1 MSTTS
6 LTFPSVLCDIGHRL
20 AGAEETLVVEDA
32 ISPLDHVRLAAFTNN
47 TDRISCKPPVLQCD
61 SMVPGAL
68 FTYNEGNDQ
77 RIFKGNKN
85 IHSIGGLHVVGGA
98 IMHTRSTRFAVSLLY
113 SQKSEAVLVHAGGV
127 SIAGLEAEL
136 YDSAFDADEKWES
149 AILGGEKVEF
159 MKWRKEAAT
168 EVRLDGLCKTPKY
181 LLGNDCYHMLRYGIT
196 SLLSLRAPENAHEW
210 SMVRQ
215 RLVAD
220 LQVLPMGDPLLMEKA
235 ECHRRVVTCF
245 MARSDYELPV
255 GRETVVPPVEERN
268 QQVESLVEHAVLT
281 WLAYIVLRNASDDAF
296 DQQDEPMSEV
306 HSGIRRLS
314 SHASVLQDSRSKEAS
329 FRSRAKCASM
339 TELESFEETGFTL
352 PSVMH
357 GMNRL
362 YTTKAICPV
371 KEATGN
377 TVMENVALEVFGADD
392 AKHVTDSSGGR
403 CAPNI
408 TPHSAISVLGKCL
421 TEEQAILVVS
431 REPDGRI
438 VNAKL
443 VGHDVVIPNVN
454 KDAMRR
460 MILFPWVTVVIVD
473 NDRVSLL
480 LTKDPNNDAAH
491 QCFSRQPLKLRAS
504 AKPRS
509 SGSADVTELKSVME
523 AMKKE
528 MTELSQANNAMMLAV
543 KEFERKLNY
552 CVESRA
558 DAPAGLAAPH
568 RHILSET
575 AAVTLGS
582 LKRTFQAISSFE
594 KRARV

>member
-1 MSTTS
+1 MS

-20 AGAEETLVVEDA
+20 TGAEETLAVEDA

-47 TDRISCKPPVLQCD
+47 IERISCKPPVLQCD

-68 FTYNEGNDQ
+68 FTYNEANDQ
-77 RIFKGNKN
+77 RILKGNKN

-98 IMHTRSTRFAVSLLY
+98 IMHTRTARFAVSLLY
-113 SQKSEAVLVHAGGV
+113 GHKSKAVLVHAGGV
-127 SIAGLEAEL
+127 SIACLEAEL

-149 AILGGEKVEF
+149 VILGSEKGEF

-168 EVRLDGLCKTPKY
+168 EVRLDGLSKTPKY
-181 LLGNDCYHMLRYGIT
+181 LLGNDCYHVLRYGVT
-196 SLLSLRAPENAHEW
+196 SLLSLRAPENGHEW
-210 SMVRQ
+210 SMVMQ

-220 LQVLPMGDPLLMEKA
+220 LKVLPGGDPKLMEQS
-235 ECHRRVVTCF
+235 EHHTSIVTGF

-255 GRETVVPPVEERN
+255 GRETVVPSAEERK
-268 QQVESLVEHAVLT
+268 QKAESLVENAVLT

-314 SHASVLQDSRSKEAS
+314 SHTSVLQDSGSKEAS
-329 FRSRAKCASM
+329 FQSRAKGATV

-377 TVMENVALEVFGADD
+377 TVMESVALEVFGPEDT
-392 AKHVTDSSGGR
+392 KHVTESSGSR

-408 TPHSAISVLGKCL
+408 TPNSAISVLGKCL
-421 TEEQAILVVS
+421 AEDQAILVVS

-443 VGHDVVIPNVN
+443 VGHDVVVPNVN

-473 NDRVSLL
+473 SDRVSLL
-480 LTKDPNNDAAH
+480 LIKDPNNDAAH
-491 QCFSRQPLKLRAS
+491 SCFSRQPLKLRES

-509 SGSADVTELKSVME
+509 SGSSDVTEFKGEME

-528 MTELSQANNAMMLAV
+528 MTELSQANNALMSAV

-558 DAPAGLAAPH
+558 DAPAGVPSFQ
-568 RHILSET
+568 RHILSEA
-575 AAVTLGS
+575 AAVTMGS
-582 LKRTFQAISSFE
+582 LKRTFEAISSFE